1 MPGPPEAKPGM
12 TSFIGADPEGI
23 VIGTGGHSAVRHT
36 PYASIG
42 AVADTRNRI
51 VIFDQKGAVL
61 ADVSA
66 HSQDPVLMNYIRKR
80 VQESR

>member
-1 MPGPPEAKPGM
+1 
-12 TSFIGADPEGI
+12 
-23 VIGTGGHSAVRHT
+23 VRHT

-42 AVADTRNRI
+42 SVADTRNRI